1 MAVDR
6 GTFSLFFLNNA
17 FFSVVTVLVIYI
29 FEVDTDFLFADLFTE
44 SFIFHT
50 GQFHKIFSVNI
61 NYSHLQNDTSKT
73 VYCHVKTE
81 VCDI

>member
-50 GQFHKIFSVNI
+50 GQFHKIFSVN
-61 NYSHLQNDTSKT
+61 T
-73 VYCHVKTE
+73 
-81 VCDI
+81 